1 MIISGRA
8 SHRGGAVW
16 LFGFLAVLAGVCLPG
31 CGELDDETYIAV
43 MVESL
48 RLGTEEG
55 LPPGEALAEAARLH
69 GTTAQSV
76 YEYSRWLFRARDRD
90 VEVAAEIAR
99 RGQPYLRVPREGL
112 PNPHEP

>member
-1 MIISGRA
+1 MIISGRT
-8 SHRGGAVW
+8 SPRCGAAW
-16 LFGFLAVLAGVCLPG
+16 LLGVLAVAAGFLLPG

-43 MVESL
+43 MVEYL
-48 RLGTEEG
+48 RLGAEEG
-55 LPPGEALAEAARLH
+55 LPQPEALAEAARLH

-76 YEYSRWLFRARDRD
+76 YEYSRWLFRDRDTD

-99 RGQPYLRVPREGL
+99 RGQRYLSVPREGL

>member
-16 LFGFLAVLAGVCLPG
+16 LFGVLAVVAGVLLPG
-31 CGELDDETYIAV
+31 CGELDDEAYIAV
-43 MVESL
+43 MVERL
-48 RLGTEEG
+48 RLGAEEG

-76 YEYSRWLFRARDRD
+76 YEYSRWLFRDRDRD
-90 VEVAAEIAR
+90 VQVAAEIAD
-99 RGQPYLRVPREGL
+99 RGRHYLRVPREGL
-112 PNPHEP
+112 PNLHEP

>member
-1 MIISGRA
+1 MILLGRA
-8 SHRGGAVW
+8 WVRGEAARL
-16 LFGFLAVLAGVCLPG
+16 LFVLLVLAGIFLPG

-55 LPPGEALAEAARLH
+55 LPHGEALAQAARLH
-69 GTTAQSV
+69 GTTAQAV

-90 VEVAAEIAR
+90 VQVAAEIAR
-99 RGQPYLRVPREGL
+99 RGRPYLRVPREGL
-112 PNPHEP
+112 PNPYEP